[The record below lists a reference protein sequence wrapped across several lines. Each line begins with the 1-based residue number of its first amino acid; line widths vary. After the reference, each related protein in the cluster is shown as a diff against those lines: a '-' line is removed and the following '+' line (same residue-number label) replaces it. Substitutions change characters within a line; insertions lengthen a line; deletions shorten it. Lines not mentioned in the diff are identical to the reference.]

1 MELKEELYNIRLAL
15 VWRKQQECNLRITT
29 KIVKGKCND
38 TERQN
43 ILAKMS
49 ERRSLTLHKKMNFC
63 WGKDQVQN
71 LEERKKWK
79 SVVVSRGVEVHSNQ
93 VDERANDPVYV

>member
-1 MELKEELYNIRLAL
+1 MKD
-15 VWRKQQECNLRITT
+15 
-29 KIVKGKCND
+29 KCND

-43 ILAKMS
+43 IFARMS
-49 ERRSLTLHKKMNFC
+49 DMRPLTLYQKMNFC

-79 SVVVSRGVEVHSNQ
+79 NVVVSRGVEVHSNQ
-93 VDERANDPVYV
+93 TDKDPLMFR